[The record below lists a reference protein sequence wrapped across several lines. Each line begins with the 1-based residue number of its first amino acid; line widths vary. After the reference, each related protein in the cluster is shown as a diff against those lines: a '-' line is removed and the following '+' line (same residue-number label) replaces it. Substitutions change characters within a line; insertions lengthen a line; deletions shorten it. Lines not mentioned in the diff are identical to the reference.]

1 MFNSSQTQNE
11 NSNFMRSCHLAAEN
25 KELRER
31 NMKLQENKRLMEIEL
46 QKANRDN
53 EINDTLLKNWYN
65 TRHKITDEMN
75 ATTKT
80 FWFRKYTE
88 QINDLKNKQA
98 IMTQKLK
105 VSILIIHDL

>member
-1 MFNSSQTQNE
+1 
-11 NSNFMRSCHLAAEN
+11 MRSCHLTAEN

-65 TRHKITDEMN
+65 TRHKITDEMSV
-75 ATTKT
+75 TTKT